1 MKFPLN
7 DFLQSLQYGNIPDET
22 LYFVKSCLLD
32 LIGVAA
38 AGSTTTLS
46 SIIRQYAVDHFGVGQ
61 KSAQLFFDSRTT
73 SPVRAVLA
81 NATKI
86 D

>member
-61 KSAQLFFDSRTT
+61 LSTITF
-73 SPVRAVLA
+73 
-81 NATKI
+81 
-86 D
+86 